1 MASLEEVLAQINGSG
16 PDLTTPEDVIQ
27 GQAGSVGGPD
37 LPRGIRNNNPGNIR
51 RSAIPWEGKV
61 EGTDTAFETFATP
74 EHGMR
79 ALEKNL
85 TTYQTKHGLDTPR
98 KIIGRWAPPT
108 ENDTGAYVNAVAQ
121 ALGVGPDDPI
131 NVQDP
136 AVMQRLRDAIIQHEN
151 GQNPYAG
158 GAAAPTAAPAS
169 PGVDVAGARQRAIG
183 TRETMESARD
193 SIGTSEDYNTLLQG
207 AAGLLKGAAPGGS
220 VSAGDYGKSAVA
232 SLGSLGSML
241 AGAGEYAS
249 QQLGAGE
256 GTGNEAW
263 RSLSPMFAAMRE
275 TTDAFT
281 QEWLD
286 KRSDEAKER
295 AARQFTTLDPD
306 QTIWQGGM
314 GEFVSSI
321 ALKGAESLAP
331 TIVPLGGAALLG
343 RLSVVA
349 ASTVLGGSEAVLSM
363 GAAAADMA
371 DAVREAPIEELMSS
385 PQFQTRLK
393 EAGGNEVAARE
404 AFINDV
410 QGWSPIITG
419 AIVGLTAKIVGR
431 SFDEI
436 FSPDKGLGLFKRT
449 GVGFTSEATQEAG
462 QSAAEQVA
470 QNVARRVYNSDTGV
484 WDGVLEASLQGA
496 AVGGPMGGGMAAAFG
511 TRPQPVKPKEQAVP
525 DDIAAAV
532 NPVPVGAPTVPDTTA
547 IPVPNVDPTG
557 TMNAPEQEGMFAG
570 IGPQTWTDMGGGEPP
585 PPPSGGGPGTPG
597 MSFGN
602 EQVARAIDT
611 APLSAI
617 QGTEPPPRAGQ
628 YPGFAANIPGPQDPF
643 DTTGMETVEPPPPP
657 MPPNAGPQ
665 LDPDTLPFV
674 PPEAPAQGEPPVPY
688 QPAQEDQV
696 LLEGQ
701 PPDKTSRQQ
710 VGWRVRR
717 LDRQGNVIASKL
729 MGKEEAANG
738 MAEVWR
744 KESEAKGT
752 GDTIEVLP
760 ARQTVLGDR
769 SPEAE
774 SVGDYMAQLDD
785 LQSEDRRGVYISKKG
800 LAHLKAVG
808 KLDEVLGRGVPI
820 RNFDNLGGIMV
831 AKGGAAA
838 RELIELKETDAGSLD
853 EIIGYATTAGR
864 GKPVGKDSLVAQKV
878 DEDLNVVRERL
889 ISPAEKQQVIEEWG
903 EDVRF
908 VRPEKALADRKAR
921 VAADRKPVQSQDVA
935 QSKEKVGEL
944 FTGPVIGGDKA
955 RAEALVEQDPDI
967 TEDEVGE
974 KLIQSAAVTAKAERE
989 RRKFGDLPAPEDVYF
1004 RGKEVTQAARTAQ
1017 SAGKTKAELEAQKAE
1032 LEATPLS
1039 PLEDAKT
1046 RQETLTRISD
1056 AIYEANRDV
1065 QKAAGT
1071 VTGTKD
1077 VAAQRQQEYRDL
1089 YGKLVDAAIRV
1100 EIQQDMGSDQDAT
1113 EAQAAYDQA
1122 LEDIKLFM
1130 QVEGAYTRGEAL
1142 ADAAMRFS
1150 PKARKKVFARTQ
1162 AAKEN
1167 KRDLTAVEKAVEQ
1180 GFRARPDEVTTDEMS
1195 PKEARAAGKL
1205 RNTGEQVVSD
1215 TVSAENV
1222 ARAARVSALSAA
1234 ELGKVKLHTKRLE
1247 AAAKKLEGMLTDPE
1261 TRYLV
1266 RRWLGEYMLA
1276 MRRNTPAEQRNV
1288 KTNRNWAWHG
1298 RAGRVT
1304 EMVGNLFGENVTAA
1318 TQQKGLENVA
1328 TRVVKLA
1335 SRANR
1340 LGIGAEM
1347 DPTGFI
1353 LAIES
1358 GKASELEAFLTEQV
1372 TPLEDTGFP
1381 SDLTKDALEA
1391 MDPGTLNTLYV
1402 RAVNFM
1408 DAERTPDV
1416 VRAFMVRGV
1425 KKWLGRRFSTGE
1437 VNVNEDRNVRTGE
1450 KAVPATFKERDAKG
1464 NVTKEW
1470 EPAPRFV
1477 SARQLYNELISGSS
1491 SMQGTGGDKRMP
1503 LDQLKELYA
1512 LAVEESKSAAKAKDR
1527 LPERPMGLYRNKLLR
1542 RVAKSDKVEDILRA
1556 SAKAGKQKVG
1566 TGGTQLTRT
1575 TTDKATPDKYTKAES
1590 KYSPGVLLNN
1600 DPPRELKGKAKEEH
1614 EAKQRQAISEMAR
1627 EDVAFDEFLTKLEK
1641 NRDFA
1646 AIASEV
1652 DGKGRMT
1659 ERARLARNAQT
1670 YATWLSLYLG
1680 SFVKLNEAQQLQNP
1694 KVLDEVLQLVE
1705 DLRNIRNLPMKN
1717 FITQLGGAFGV
1728 EMAAQE
1734 KRARGAINNALD
1746 KRNPQDKGQWMAA
1759 SLARLGA
1766 TEAALD
1772 RLNEQWKNSEEYV
1785 EIIQPILANIR
1796 KALIRDK
1803 WYSYE
1808 LTDDE
1813 QDAVSWLFA
1822 KWSRNEEWMN
1832 RLTKKQ
1838 REAIEKLP
1846 FDQTL
1851 KDELYDPLSKQLAA
1865 TGFPNRDVALE
1876 KKFVKRFGKDAG
1888 TPRERVL
1895 EGDVVYRL
1903 DADGNRI
1910 PTITGKE
1917 VGGAWAL
1924 PDDPN
1929 TPENQLADRIREASL
1944 PPEQRARA
1952 REEALVNMTDEEADK
1967 LPAGRKEERQRLLT
1981 ESKATRYA
1989 AQLQKV
1995 QDLMQEFR
2003 DYVSGNLRNVTA
2015 AAINAAESRMIEALR
2030 DLGAW
2035 KDISKKDGTGTI
2047 KLPDAESVM
2056 RQIEKLTADMR
2067 ALEAE
2072 YGYHRVAVRDSKG
2085 KPTGETKLLF
2095 IGGERT
2101 DAKGRLVGQ
2110 DPKYLKQWDKLAEEM
2125 NDAQAQLALLPRGPK
2140 FKTEAITYR
2149 RLGDRLVQ
2157 GLVTKAQVAENA
2169 AVLKLRRFMTE
2180 IERQLTLG
2188 LPKTPQ
2194 PRKSAWKG
2202 LPLDENDKP
2211 LDPPRKL
2218 TEKEE
2223 LARAKAEAR
2232 ESLAN
2237 QQEPLPFEVAQA
2249 VNRLSGKLNLD
2260 LTAMSGDAAAP
2271 TANESEA
2278 YSAITTALANAP
2290 EGATMGDVVADLQ
2303 SSLERD
2309 HPYQPLLAKLARFPE
2324 IAATNVRFV
2333 ELIPGTKGN
2342 GVGRLVLDSEN
2353 KPRIILSRKWF
2364 GANGLNPVEGLH
2376 ALLHEMVHAATVG
2389 NIIGPMY
2396 GNRELRNRIDT
2407 LRKIAREKFGDRFD
2421 YATSDVYEFV
2431 AEAYTNAEFQ
2441 RALKDYKAAELA
2453 KSSLWNRFVNIVR
2466 TFMGLD
2472 TEFTDLLDAVM
2483 TITTDT
2489 FGPTPFDKYSKRVVD
2504 LEGAGLN
2511 LGVDTF
2517 LDKHVTPVTNALKD
2531 RAKLRADM
2539 VREGTTAL
2547 NRLAEAGRRFMV
2559 KSLTVRQLHDFFVN
2573 EFGGKDGAL
2582 AKWFAAWEARN
2593 ASATHELGVADKLS
2607 RRWTL
2612 LRDADPEAEVRL
2624 SEVMHDATTY
2634 GMHID
2639 EAFPSAAAFQA
2650 KANLAALKASKARKA
2665 YEEAKVVFDATY
2677 GKQPNIHLE
2686 ESQRGDYDKI
2696 RAEWD
2701 KLTPEAQALYK
2712 EVRNYYRE
2720 TIDRE
2725 SRLMML
2731 NAIRSSKL
2739 YDGEFT
2745 LTENDIDFEKINE
2758 GEGGINGWLQRTLG
2772 IDIAADK
2779 KAIEKLKESLK
2790 TDSATLTKDQIRAR
2804 KQALRLTQIDLA
2816 EEIDQLRIVAKMA
2829 SIPRLK
2835 KGPYFPKR
2843 RFGDYVVR
2851 AEKLIE
2857 VKRFANRPEANAW
2870 KHEQQL
2876 KDPTIQFKE
2885 KRHEDGTMDVAAIE
2899 VEFRTG
2905 ETYTEAANAR
2915 EELIRIYGKDA
2926 VTDIDTKSNQFA
2938 RDASIPSNAALQ
2950 ALLGKLEGNPGAQAA
2965 LRNFYLQTLSD
2976 KSFRKNEI
2984 KRKNIRGAD
2993 AANQQRAFAFYAKSS
3008 SYYTAQLR
3016 YGHVMATAKREMDE
3030 FVKKNREQPGDRHS
3044 TIMLRKLVDELE
3056 IRDNQAADIHDLPKF
3071 IRRSVEYGQFM
3082 LLTSPSYWLINATQ
3096 PWMVTVPWL
3105 AGYTSTL
3112 NAVNELKKAQNL
3124 IIHPLLKESVK
3135 SYGGFK
3141 ALWSKTTAEDAF
3153 TVVEK
3158 VVDDIAKSDH
3168 PRKADLLRMIESL
3181 KQASIIDLS
3190 FVAELRQIAVGE
3202 DSKMAD
3208 AVLDASRIMAHLT
3221 EVNNRLMVSIAAY
3234 EIYRK
3239 QGQSHEDAV
3248 QFAKQAVAKTQ
3259 FDYSAQ
3265 NKPRLFSA
3273 NDAAW
3278 KPLVFQFMQY
3288 AQHMY
3293 VTMFEQVAK
3302 LVRNENFGDRK
3313 RAARILGGMLGTHMI
3328 AGGIVGMTIQPIKW
3342 AFGLLMVA
3350 FGDDDEDNTFRNAV
3364 SGETYDRAI
3373 ADALAAIF
3381 GTNKVS
3387 EVLRAGAPRALG
3399 FDVSNRMALGQLY
3412 MADIN
3417 PKNAETLAG
3426 SIAMSFLGP
3435 MPNLVGNLYQ
3445 ASQKFAEGD
3454 LDRAAEL
3461 ASPKMIR
3468 DVIRAYRFANE
3479 GVTDNTGKVIMTP
3492 SQLDPVSLFWQSM
3505 GFSPSQ
3511 VAELYARNSAVK
3523 DRQMFANTR
3532 KAEVMKMQRMVRV
3545 TGNYRDAQQALREYN
3560 RQFPENPITFAEV
3573 VRSLTGQRED
3583 ERTVQRLGATLGER
3597 ERAYAREG
3605 KPYNV
3610 E

>member
-1 MASLEEVLAQINGSG
+1 MNSFEEALRQLAGSAGVGIPSSDEVLSGQEGSAYDPEQSLLRASQQTG
-16 PDLTTPEDVIQ
+16 VPIERLRAKAGVESSGGKYLTNNLSSASGSLQVIDSTFDSVNQQHFGGKLRRDSYYDRDLTGAQLTKTLDQKYGDPALSDAAYFIGEGRVDSLLASGGREAVMNYSVPGQ
-27 GQAGSVGGPD
+27 GRPITVGEYVA
-37 LPRGIRNNNPGNIR
+37 RHGNTGAPS
-51 RSAIPWEGKV
+51 SAIP
-61 EGTDTAFETFATP
+61 TA
-74 EHGMR
+74 
-79 ALEKNL
+79 
-85 TTYQTKHGLDTPR
+85 PR
-98 KIIGRWAPPT
+98 R
-108 ENDTGAYVNAVAQ
+108 
-121 ALGVGPDDPI
+121 
-131 NVQDP
+131 
-136 AVMQRLRDAIIQHEN
+136 
-151 GQNPYAG
+151 
-158 GAAAPTAAPAS
+158 
-169 PGVDVAGARQRAIG
+169 GVDVEGARQRAIG
-183 TRETMESARD
+183 TRETMEA
-193 SIGTSEDYNTLLQG
+193 
-207 AAGLLKGAAPGGS
+207 AAGSQPADVDALMQNAAELLRGAAPGGS

-232 SLGSLGSML
+232 SLGSLGTML
-241 AGAGEYAS
+241 AGGVEYGINRLAQGEE
-249 QQLGAGE
+249 GE
-256 GTGNEAW
+256 VNFW
-263 RSLSPMFAAMRE
+263 QSLSPQFAAMRE
-275 TTDAFT
+275 STDAFT
-281 QEWLD
+281 KEWLD

-306 QTIWQGGM
+306 QTIWQGGV
-314 GEFVSSI
+314 GEFVSSLG
-321 ALKGAESLAP
+321 LKGMESLAP
-331 TIVPLGGAALLG
+331 TIVPLGGAAMLG

-371 DAVREAPIEELMSS
+371 AAVREAPIEELMSS

-410 QGWSPIITG
+410 QGWSPVITG
-419 AIVGLTAKIVGR
+419 AIVGLLAKGIGKP
-431 SFDEI
+431 FDEI

-449 GVGFTSEATQEAG
+449 GVGFGSEAAQEGA

-484 WDGVLEASLQGA
+484 WDGVLESSLQGA

-532 NPVPVGAPTVPDTTA
+532 NPVPVGAPTVPDTRA
-547 IPVPNVDPTG
+547 IPMAPFAADPQQ
-557 TMNAPEQEGMFAG
+557 MDMF
-570 IGPQTWTDMGGGEPP
+570 GGGGPGQPPIDDQMQLPFGEQGTPPQQGDLFDAAASGEQGDLFGGYAGQPP
-585 PPPSGGGPGTPG
+585 PPPPPG
-597 MSFGN
+597 
-602 EQVARAIDT
+602 
-611 APLSAI
+611 AP
-617 QGTEPPPRAGQ
+617 P
-628 YPGFAANIPGPQDPF
+628 AADPF
-643 DTTGMETVEPPPPP
+643 DTTGMELVEPPPPP

-665 LDPDTLPFV
+665 MDPDTLPFV
-674 PPEAPAQGEPPVPY
+674 PPEAPAQGEPPLPY

-696 LLEGQ
+696 LLEGER
-701 PPDKTSRQQ
+701 PDKTSRQQ

-831 AKGGAAA
+831 AKDGAAA
-838 RELIELKETDAGSLD
+838 RELIDLKENDAGSLD

-944 FTGPVIGGDKA
+944 FTGPVIGGDRA
-955 RAEALVEQDPDI
+955 RAESLVEQDPDI

-1077 VAAQRQQEYRDL
+1077 VAAQRQKEYRDL

-1100 EIQQDMGSDQDAT
+1100 EMQQDMGSDQDAT

-1142 ADAAMRFS
+1142 AEAAMRFS
-1150 PKARKKVFARTQ
+1150 PKARKRVFARTQ

-1425 KKWLGRRFSTGE
+1425 KKWLGRRFSDKE
-1437 VNVNEDRNVRTGE
+1437 RNVNEG
-1450 KAVPATFKERDAKG
+1450 AVFKERDAKG
-1464 NVTKEW
+1464 NVTREST
-1470 EPAPRFV
+1470 PDPRFV
-1477 SARQLYNELISGSS
+1477 SARKLYSELVSGGPT
-1491 SMQGTGGDKRMP
+1491 MQGTAGDKRMP

-1512 LAVEESKSAAKAKDR
+1512 LAVEESKSASKPKDR

-1566 TGGTQLTRT
+1566 AGGTQLTRT

-1614 EAKQRQAISEMAR
+1614 EAKQKQAIGEMAR
-1627 EDVAFDEFLTKLEK
+1627 EDTAFDEFLVKLERNK
-1641 NRDFA
+1641 DFA
-1646 AIASEV
+1646 AITSEV

-1680 SFVKLNEAQQLQNP
+1680 SFVKLNEAQALQNQ
-1694 KVLDEVLQLVE
+1694 KVLDEVLTLVE

-1734 KRARGAINNALD
+1734 KRARSAINNALD

-1952 REEALVNMTDEEADK
+1952 REENLVNMTDEEAAK
-1967 LPAGRKEERQRLLT
+1967 LPAVRQEERQKLLG
-1981 ESKATRYA
+1981 ESKATGYI

-2030 DLGAW
+2030 ELGAW

-2110 DPKYLKQWDKLAEEM
+2110 DPKYLKRWDKLAEEM
-2125 NDAQAQLALLPRGPK
+2125 NEAQAQLALLPRGPK

-2169 AVLKLRRFMTE
+2169 AVLKLRQFMTE

-2194 PRKSAWKG
+2194 PRGAKYKG
-2202 LPLDENDKP
+2202 FLKEPAAKP
-2211 LDPPRKL
+2211 L

-2260 LTAMSGDAAAP
+2260 LTAMSGDAREPSYNEQAAFENVVGLIRDTYGRLP
-2271 TANESEA
+2271 GD
-2278 YSAITTALANAP
+2278 LP
-2290 EGATMGDVVADLQ
+2290 QGATLGDAVASLQRDLEA
-2303 SSLERD
+2303 S
-2309 HPYQPLLAKLARFPE
+2309 HPYQPLLAKLMQFPD
-2324 IAATNVRFV
+2324 IRATSLRLV

-2342 GVGRLVLDSEN
+2342 GVGRLVLNDKNE
-2353 KPRIILSRKWF
+2353 PVIILSKKWF

-2466 TFMGLD
+2466 AFMGLD

-2517 LDKHVTPVTNALKD
+2517 LDRHVTPVTNALKD

-2593 ASATHELGVADKLS
+2593 ASATHELGIADKLS

-2745 LTENDIDFEKINE
+2745 LTENDIDFKKIGE

-3239 QGQSHEDAV
+3239 QGQSHDDAV

-3293 VTMFEQVAK
+3293 VTMFEQTAK

-3399 FDVSNRMALGQLY
+3399 FDLSNRMALGQLY

-3468 DVIRAYRFANE
+3468 DVIRAYRFADE
-3479 GVTDNTGKVIMTP
+3479 GVTDNTGKIIMTP
-3492 SQLDPVSLFWQSM
+3492 NQLDPVSLFWQSM

-3597 ERAYAREG
+3597 ERSYAREG